1 MMKQSFLFIQLII
14 SLIIGCVKAPEQ
26 DPYVVVLGIAQD
38 GGAPHA
44 GCQKDCCATRWND
57 PSKYLMVSSIGIVD
71 PNTKETWM
79 IDATPDFPKQ
89 LEILTGNDHNKLKGI
104 FLTHAHIGHYTGL
117 MFLGREVMGSNS
129 VPVYAMPKMA
139 KYLRSNGPWS
149 QLVDL
154 ENIVIE
160 KLKNERSVKLNDR
173 IKVTPF
179 QVPHR
184 DEFSETVGYKIEGA
198 NKSLIFIPDIDKWS
212 KWDKD
217 IVTIVK
223 ENDYAI
229 LDGSFYQNGEIIGRD
244 MSEIPHPFIIESLE
258 TLKSSLDNS
267 EVYFIHL
274 NHTNPAL
281 IKESEAQKQILKAGF
296 KIAEPK
302 QIINF

>member
-1 MMKQSFLFIQLII
+1 MMRQLFLFIQLII

-139 KYLRSNGPWS
+139 KYLRSNGPWN

-160 KLKNERSVKLNDR
+160 KLKDERSVKLNDR

>member
-1 MMKQSFLFIQLII
+1 MMRQLFLFIQLII

-26 DPYVVVLGIAQD
+26 DPYVVILGIAQD

-71 PNTKETWM
+71 PHTKETWM
-79 IDATPDFPKQ
+79 IDATPDFPQQ

-139 KYLRSNGPWS
+139 KYLRSNGPWN

-160 KLKNERSVKLNDR
+160 KLKDERSVKLNDR

-296 KIAEPK
+296 KIAHPR
-302 QIINF
+302 QRINF